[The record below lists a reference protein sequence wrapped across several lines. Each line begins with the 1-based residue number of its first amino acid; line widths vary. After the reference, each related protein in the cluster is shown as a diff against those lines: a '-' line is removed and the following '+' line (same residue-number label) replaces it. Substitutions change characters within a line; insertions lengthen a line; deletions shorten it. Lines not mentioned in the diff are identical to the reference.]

1 MVGARGR
8 TSQNRLLSTR
18 AAQALGELPATCSAL
33 FSSNSRLLGSLGF
46 LKFCLSFWSLFL
58 FFFFLSYCSGRLS
71 AALLWRWTLLVC
83 RGLSLYGVFS
93 SKGSSYPC
101 PAPIFYWF
109 LWFLIVLDVKSVEFC
124 SMPIW
129 ILRCNPRV
137 FHFRPG

>member
-8 TSQNRLLSTR
+8 SSQSRLLSTR
-18 AAQALGELPATCSAL
+18 AVQASGELPATCSAL
-33 FSSNSRLLGSLGF
+33 FSSSSRPLGSLGF

-58 FFFFLSYCSGRLS
+58 FFFSCHTAVASSRLS
-71 AALLWRWTLLVC
+71 AALLWRWTLRVC
-83 RGLSLYGVFS
+83 CGLSLYGVFS

-101 PAPIFYWF
+101 PAPIFCLF

-129 ILRCNPRV
+129 ILRCNP
-137 FHFRPG
+137 